1 MQILKEVL
9 NKINP
14 SKEEI
19 KEIEKSLREINKK
32 IKEEI
37 EKQKIKASLF
47 IGGSYAKK
55 TLIKKGMY
63 DVDVFLRFDN
73 SYKEKDISNLTE
85 EILKR
90 IKINYKKIHGSR
102 DYFKLDISKL
112 FFIELIPVIKVKKSE
127 DAKNITDLSYFHV
140 SYIKKKIKDKKILD
154 EIKIAKAFCYAQ
166 NCYGAES
173 YIQGFSGY
181 SLELLICYYKS
192 FLKFIKE
199 ISKINIKEKKI
210 IDIEKLYKNKTDIF
224 INMNSSKMQ
233 SPIILIDPTYKE
245 RNALAAL
252 SEKTFDRF
260 KKACS
265 EFLKKPNISYF
276 EEKKQDLIKIKERAK
291 KEKLDFIF
299 ISLETNKQEGDI
311 AGTKLLKFFNYLLRE
326 IEKFYLIKNKA
337 FEYLGEK
344 SAKGFLLVKSKEF
357 IEFNGPFLEDK
368 KNCDAFKKK
377 HKNVYI
383 KNKRLYAK
391 EIFDKKIEDF
401 LKEFISVNSQ
411 RILDMG
417 ITNIKFEE

>member
-1 MQILKEVL
+1 I
-9 NKINP
+9 NKRI
-14 SKEEI
+14 KEEI
-19 KEIEKSLREINKK
+19 K
-32 IKEEI
+32 
-37 EKQKIKASLF
+37 KQKIKTELF
-47 IGGSYAKK
+47 IGGSYAKG
-55 TLIKKGMY
+55 TLIKKGIY

-73 SYKEKDISNLTE
+73 SYKSEDISNLTE

-90 IKINYKKIHGSR
+90 IKIDYKRIHGSR
-102 DYFKLDISKL
+102 DYFRLDISKL

-192 FLKFIKE
+192 FLRFIKE
-199 ISKINIKEKKI
+199 MSKINENDKKI
-210 IDIEKLYKNKTDIF
+210 IDIEKLYKNKIDVL

-233 SPIILIDPTYKE
+233 SPIVLIDPTYKE

-252 SEKTFDRF
+252 SEKTFNKF

-265 EFLKKPNISYF
+265 EFLKKPSINYF
-276 EEKKQDLIKIKERAK
+276 EEKKQDLIKIKEKVK
-291 KEKLDFIF
+291 KEDLDLIF
-299 ISLETNKQEGDI
+299 ISLETDKQEGDI

-326 IEKFYLIKNKA
+326 IEKFYLIKNKG
-337 FEYLGEK
+337 FEYLGNK
-344 SAKGFLLVKSKEF
+344 NAKGFILVKAKEF
-357 IEFNGPFLEDK
+357 IEFKGPFLEDK
-368 KNCDAFKKK
+368 KNCDAFKKE
-377 HKNVYI
+377 HKSTYT

-391 EIFDKKIEDF
+391 EIFNKKIEDF
-401 LKEFISVNSQ
+401 LKEFISINSQ
-411 RILDMG
+411 RILDM
-417 ITNIKFEE
+417 NIVDVKFEK